1 MLVWGAKTRVF
12 ELDLKPHL
20 LTETRLRR
28 RKCWERLHNMWLYR
42 EMLKDTNPKG
52 SYSSDL
58 TNVSQVNFALT

>member
-1 MLVWGAKTRVF
+1 MLVWGAKTRAF

-20 LTETRLRR
+20 LTGTRLRR

-42 EMLKDTNPKG
+42 EMLKDTNLRG